1 MSSGSQHSRRLAQE
15 TVGVG
20 EVVYDVVRDQH
31 VDARVGVGQ
40 LRRVDHARHPR
51 MRLGVGELES
61 PSFQEPLAEARAA
74 SYLDRERRRTQVAL
88 HPGEALA
95 QRITQVGAAP
105 AVVFGARASDV
116 AGMGDDR
123 HQAGS
128 RPQRSR
134 ARPKIA
140 RARAEDQA
148 MADTR
153 GAPKSVPEKNAWK
166 KIAAKAM

>member
-1 MSSGSQHSRRLAQE
+1 MDLSDRCTDGSDRTDRPTSHSP
-15 TVGVG
+15 
-20 EVVYDVVRDQH
+20 RD
-31 VDARVGVGQ
+31 
-40 LRRVDHARHPR
+40 PC
-51 MRLGVGELES
+51 
-61 PSFQEPLAEARAA
+61 AA
-74 SYLDRERRRTQVAL
+74 SHLDREHRRTQVAL

-95 QRITQVGAAP
+95 QRIKQVGAAP

-140 RARAEDQA
+140 RASAEDQA